1 VNSHDDKRPFAVSE
15 GGPQRIAQNFAA
27 NLSHWAANYVVSALA
42 ISLVAVL
49 MNPSF
54 LIVSLVLGALWLYS
68 SLYMQDISVPLGAS
82 HHSDWHARAQHCSHC
97 DHRRALLR
105 GQRHLDAALDC
116 RRLCRRHC
124 LACLFRVPEDQ
135 ATEADFSLGEV
146 V

>member
-1 VNSHDDKRPFAVSE
+1 VSE

-54 LIVSLVLGALWLYS
+54 LVVSLVLGALWLYS
-68 SLYMQDISVPLGAS
+68 SLYMQDISVPLGGRTIVIGMRERSIALTVVTVVLCYVANVTS
-82 HHSDWHARAQHCSHC
+82 TLLWIIGACVVAIVLHA
-97 DHRRALLR
+97 
-105 GQRHLDAALDC
+105 
-116 RRLCRRHC
+116 
-124 LACLFRVPEDQ
+124 LFRVPEDQ